1 MPPENIETH
10 VLLLLIVEGIF
21 YIPVILFALSR
32 RAGQEVTAYLLT
44 AFASLGAVV
53 QMVEL
58 LVIFGV
64 AAGPV
69 FRILDLASTLVL
81 ALLLL
86 AIARA
91 FLRIKDG
98 RGWLAS
104 GAAWLLA
111 IALLFTQVIPL
122 PPIVWQGQTT
132 AITAQGLPMLML
144 AAGWLVFMVV
154 TAFMLA
160 RAYQQTRQP
169 MHRNRIFYWM
179 PVLALLAAND
189 LMVLLA
195 LNGFGSFLRVIGL
208 ILMAYVSLTFHLPD
222 ARDLFRRGL
231 IYLITSALVLGV
243 YGLGYSAAQDSI
255 QAASGLNPFILGGII
270 AVILAAGFVPAISF
284 IRRAVNRLFKTEYY
298 DPAETLREYS
308 QRISNILDVQRLA
321 DVAVGMII
329 DAMEISRG
337 FLYLVDRLPNEQNE
351 MVYSLRGV
359 HAANNPQTPAGTLS
373 QDSPIA
379 RSLSTERRPLLQYDL
394 DFLPLYQKAP
404 KTERNWLASLDC
416 EVYVPIFSKGQWIGL
431 FAFGQKLSG
440 TRYRDDDLT
449 ALSTLANQT
458 AVALENA
465 RLVENLMQLNERIR
479 AAYSELERAKRNLEQ
494 LDRTKAD
501 FLSIASHELRTPL
514 TVMRGY
520 AGMLLDIPAITE
532 EAFLL
537 KTVQGINESALRM
550 HDIME
555 SMFAIVQLDTRA
567 LQIHMQDVPVG
578 GLVRKVVSSLRNDIE
593 QRKQTLKADLPA
605 LPPIS
610 GDPELLTKLIQNL
623 LRNAI
628 KFTPDG
634 GRVTV
639 SGQLLPPDNGSPAG
653 WVELIF
659 SDTGVGIA
667 PEMRDIIFSKFYQ
680 PGELNRHSTG
690 KTRFKGS
697 GAGLGLALSKGIV
710 EAHGGKIWAESP
722 GYDEKKCPGSQFHVV
737 LPLKK

>member
-1 MPPENIETH
+1 MLVIM
-10 VLLLLIVEGIF
+10 LLVVEGII
-21 YIPVILFALSR
+21 YIPAIFFALAR
-32 RAGQEVTAYLLT
+32 RTGQEVTAYLLT
-44 AFASLGAVV
+44 AYACLGLLV
-53 QMVEL
+53 QVMEL
-58 LVIFGV
+58 LVMFGG
-64 AAGPV
+64 AGRPL
-69 FRILDLASTLVL
+69 FRIIDLASTLVL

-91 FLRIKDG
+91 FLRVKGG
-98 RGWLAS
+98 RGWLGS
-104 GAAWLLA
+104 GAVWLLA
-111 IALLFTQVIPL
+111 MVLLYTQVIPL
-122 PPIVWQGQTT
+122 PDIVWQGQTT

-144 AAGWLVFMVV
+144 AGGWLVFMVV
-154 TAFMLA
+154 TVFMLA
-160 RAYQQTRQP
+160 RAYQQTHQP
-169 MHRNRIFYWM
+169 MHRNRIVYWM
-179 PVLALLAAND
+179 PVLVLLAAND
-189 LMVLLA
+189 VMVLLA
-195 LNGFGSFLRVIGL
+195 VNGFGSFLRVIGL
-208 ILMAYVSLTFHLPD
+208 VLMVYVALTFHLPD

-231 IYLITSALVLGV
+231 IYLITSVLALGV
-243 YGLGYSAAQDSI
+243 YGLGYAAAQRNL
-255 QAASGLNPFILGGII
+255 QAASGLNPLILGGII
-270 AVILAAGFVPAISF
+270 AVILAAVFAPAISF
-284 IRRAVNRLFKTEYY
+284 IRRSVNGLFKTEYY

-308 QRISNILDVQRLA
+308 LRISNILEIQRLA
-321 DVAVGMII
+321 DLAVGMII

-337 FLYLVDRLPNEQNE
+337 FLYLVDRIPNAQNE

-359 HAANNPQTPAGTLS
+359 HAANNLHTPAGTLAES
-373 QDSPIA
+373 SPIA
-379 RSLSTERRPLLQYDL
+379 RTLSTERRSLLQYDL

-404 KTERNWLASLDC
+404 QTERNWLARLDC

-465 RLVENLMQLNERIR
+465 RLVENLVQLNERIR
-479 AAYSELERAKRNLEQ
+479 TAYSELDRAKRNLEQ
-494 LDRTKAD
+494 LDRTKTD

-520 AGMLLDIPAITE
+520 AGMLLDVPAITE
-532 EAFLL
+532 EAFLF
-537 KTVQGINESALRM
+537 KTVQGINESAVRM

-578 GLVRKVVSSLRNDIE
+578 RLVREVASSLRNDAE
-593 QRKQTLKADLPA
+593 KRKQILKADLPA

-610 GDPELLTKLIQNL
+610 GDPELLTKLFQNL

-634 GRVTV
+634 GKITV
-639 SGQLLPPDNGSPAG
+639 SGQLLPPGNGNPSG
-653 WVELIF
+653 WVELVF

-667 PEMRDIIFSKFYQ
+667 PDVRDIIFSKFYQ

-690 KTRFKGS
+690 RTKFKGS

-710 EAHGGKIWAESP
+710 EAHGGKIWVESP
-722 GYDEKKCPGSQFHVV
+722 GYDEKKCPGSQFHVL